1 MFVTPE
7 SFPQVRQRATLLE
20 RDLLLCPPLG
30 SQVHQVHTSDTR
42 FKKKTKE
49 NMFGPHTCLCFSPPS
64 LQSSAADVFYC
75 VFNRWN
81 DSNGTDRRQVRTTS
95 LQLFLFLCC
104 LFLNFLNCFHL
115 PRRDRIRAGLEQ
127 LRMVQ
132 PGGDT
137 YMHRGFQRV
146 RHLFLQWE
154 THNAEPSTFKFIDT
168 DA

>member
-30 SQVHQVHTSDTR
+30 SQVHQVYRSAQKHQIQ
-42 FKKKTKE
+42 KE
-49 NMFGPHTCLCFSPPS
+49 NMFGPHTCLCFFLFPS

-95 LQLFLFLCC
+95 LQLYLLLCC
-104 LFLNFLNCFHL
+104 LFYSLNCFHL
-115 PRRDRIRAGLEQ
+115 SEIGSG
-127 LRMVQ
+127 
-132 PGGDT
+132 PG
-137 YMHRGFQRV
+137 
-146 RHLFLQWE
+146 W
-154 THNAEPSTFKFIDT
+154 SS
-168 DA
+168 